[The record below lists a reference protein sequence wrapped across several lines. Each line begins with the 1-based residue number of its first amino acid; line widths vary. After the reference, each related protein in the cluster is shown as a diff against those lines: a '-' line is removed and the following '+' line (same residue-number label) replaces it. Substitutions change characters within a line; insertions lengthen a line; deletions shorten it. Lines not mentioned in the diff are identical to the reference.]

1 MSAAGFA
8 RLSIIIL
15 AVGLLELLCRLGVI
29 PNFTM
34 IAPSAMAQSLWTILA
49 SGKFGPDIAATLTN
63 VAIAIVAAML
73 AGVVFGTL
81 LQSWP
86 ALRRVFD
93 PLFATYYAVPMYA
106 FYPLLIVVFGLGDFP
121 QIAIGFLLAV
131 MAVIIN
137 TMNGLDRVPAV
148 LLKTARVHR
157 LGPLAT
163 ALRVR
168 LPCAAPYVFTGFKL
182 AVAYS
187 FIGVVGAEFIT
198 SSRGIGYEISFAYN
212 NFDNPVMYA
221 MILFILLLVITVN
234 MSLHAWEQRLLARRR
249 RAS

>member
-1 MSAAGFA
+1 MKVLLVRIVVIVG
-8 RLSIIIL
+8 
-15 AVGLLELLCRLGVI
+15 AVALLEILCRLGVI
-29 PNFTM
+29 PNFTV
-34 IAPSAMAQSLWTILA
+34 IPPSAMAQSLWNILA
-49 SGKFGPDIAATLTN
+49 SGKFSEDIVATLTN
-63 VAIAIVAAML
+63 VGIAIAAAMVVGVAA
-73 AGVVFGTL
+73 GTL

-86 ALRRVFD
+86 AARRTFD

-106 FYPLLIVVFGLGDFP
+106 FYPLLLVIFGLGDFP

-137 TMNGLDRVPAV
+137 TLNGLDRVPPV

-157 LGPLAT
+157 LGLVSA

-168 LPCAAPYVFTGFKL
+168 LPYAAPYVFTGFKL

-212 NFDNPVMYA
+212 NFDNAVMYA
-221 MILFILLLVITVN
+221 MILFILLLVISVN
-234 MSLHAWEQRLLARRR
+234 MSLHAWEKRLLARRR
-249 RAS
+249 RA

>member
-1 MSAAGFA
+1 MHNALIVRIA
-8 RLSIIIL
+8 IVVI

-29 PNFTM
+29 PSFTM
-34 IAPSAMAQSLWTILA
+34 IPPSAMAQSLWKILA
-49 SGKFGPDIAATLTN
+49 SGKFSHDIAATLVN
-63 VAIAIVAAML
+63 VGVAIVAAMV
-73 AGVVFGTL
+73 AGVAAGTA
-81 LQSWP
+81 LQGWP
-86 ALRRVFD
+86 AARRTLD

-106 FYPLLIVVFGLGDFP
+106 FYPLLIVIFGMSDFP

-137 TMNGLDRVPAV
+137 TLNGLDRVPAV
-148 LLKTARVHR
+148 LLKAARVHG
-157 LGPLAT
+157 LGFIQEAFHI
-163 ALRVR
+163 R
-168 LPCAAPYVFTGFKL
+168 LPYAAPYVFTGFKL

-187 FIGVVGAEFIT
+187 FIGVIGAEFIT

-249 RAS
+249 RA

>member
-1 MSAAGFA
+1 VVG
-8 RLSIIIL
+8 

-29 PNFTM
+29 PNFTV
-34 IAPSAMAQSLWTILA
+34 IPPSAMAQSLWKLLA
-49 SGKFGPDIAATLTN
+49 SGKFNADIAATLTN
-63 VAIAIVAAML
+63 VGIAIVASMIVGVA
-73 AGVVFGTL
+73 AGTI

-86 ALRRVFD
+86 AARRTLD

-106 FYPLLIVVFGLGDFP
+106 FYPLLIVIFGLGDLP
-121 QIAIGFLLAV
+121 QVAIGFLLAV

-137 TMNGLDRVPAV
+137 TLNGLDRVPAV
-148 LLKTARVHR
+148 LLKTARVHG
-157 LGPLAT
+157 LGFLRT
-163 ALRVR
+163 AVRIR

-187 FIGVVGAEFIT
+187 FIGVIGAEFIT

-234 MSLHAWEQRLLARRR
+234 MSLHVWEKRLLARRR
-249 RAS
+249 RA